1 MEGEKKKGKK
11 KWILLIIVGIIIAL
25 VATIVISIAV
35 NESKEKKFI
44 LNGLNGEWKV
54 LLSEATG
61 ETVDGVYDKYVYTLG
76 SKVVFDTSAGLDDTV
91 MQYSIN
97 GKTYTEHS
105 KIGGSDNGERLT
117 YVWIKYGRGQSTIYF
132 LSENVCYL
140 SGLSAVNAEGYV
152 KGTILI
158 REGFSSGEC
167 KINGNYEVDELTK
180 QIDTYNKADSMT
192 GIRSV
197 SCDNDKLTL
206 GFSGTDSLETSIV
219 NGAMTYTVNGTSYIA
234 TVPESGDD
242 YFIMSVCVVGET
254 NGKNMLYRFNKV

>member
-1 MEGEKKKGKK
+1 MEVEKKKGKK

-61 ETVDGVYDKYVYTLG
+61 ETVDGVYDKYAYTLG
-76 SKVVFDTSAGLDDTV
+76 SKVVFDTSAGIDDTV

-117 YVWIKYGRGQSTIYF
+117 YVWIKYGRGQSTIHF
-132 LSENVCYL
+132 FSENVCYL

-167 KINGNYEVDELTK
+167 KINGNYELDELTK
-180 QIDTYNKADSMT
+180 RIDTYNKADSMT

-197 SCDNDKLTL
+197 SCD
-206 GFSGTDSLETSIV
+206 
-219 NGAMTYTVNGTSYIA
+219 NGTSYIA